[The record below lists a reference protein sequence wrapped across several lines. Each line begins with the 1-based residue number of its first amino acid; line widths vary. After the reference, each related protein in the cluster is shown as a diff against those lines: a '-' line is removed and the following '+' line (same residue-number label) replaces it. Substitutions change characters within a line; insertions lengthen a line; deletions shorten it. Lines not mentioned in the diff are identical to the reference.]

1 MSSNVQ
7 TKNAFST
14 SCVVIATIT
23 VKMTLMRPTVR
34 ITTSQPPAMTDD
46 VHENVTVIK
55 DALTA
60 VTKPTVQTAPVT
72 GVLILAE
79 CTPHFK
85 GATASRTALT
95 AATKPVVPTTT
106 V

>member
-46 VHENVTVIK
+46 VHENVTVSK
-55 DALTA
+55 YVLTA
-60 VTKPTVQTAPVT
+60 ETKPTVQTAPVT
-72 GVLILAE
+72 VALIPAMCITHMKGV
-79 CTPHFK
+79 TV
-85 GATASRTALT
+85 TSSVMT
-95 AATKPVVPTTT
+95 AATN
-106 V
+106 